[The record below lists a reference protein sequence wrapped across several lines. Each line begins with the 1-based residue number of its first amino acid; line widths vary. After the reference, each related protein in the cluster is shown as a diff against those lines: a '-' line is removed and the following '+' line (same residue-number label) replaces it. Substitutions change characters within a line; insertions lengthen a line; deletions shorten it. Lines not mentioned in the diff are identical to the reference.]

1 MNRRAFSVGLLASA
15 LFTRVFAKPDVGVLL
30 AHNAPAGIDPTPYLI
45 SEKLDGVRAVW
56 DGSVLRFR
64 SGRTIAAPAW
74 FIAKLPATPLDGE
87 LWLARGAFDA
97 VSAIVRKAQPVDADW
112 LQVQYHVFE
121 LPSAAGTFEQRY
133 VQLQQTIASAAWGA
147 LVAVPQFRLNDGV
160 ALQAKL
166 KAVIQSGGEG
176 LMLHLAS
183 AAVTTGRSPVLLKLK
198 AALDAEARVVA
209 HIAGKG
215 KYAGMMGAIELQT
228 STGIRF
234 KLGTGFSDEQRRK
247 PPAIGSTV
255 TYTYRDTTPSG
266 KPRFASFLRVA
277 DTF

>member
-1 MNRRAFSVGLLASA
+1 MNRRAFSVGLLTST
-15 LFTRVFAKPDVGVLL
+15 LFTRAFAKPDVGVLL
-30 AHNAPAGIDPTPYLI
+30 AQNAPAGIDPTPYLV
-45 SEKLDGVRAVW
+45 SEKLDGVRALW
-56 DGSVLRFR
+56 DGRVLRFR

-87 LWLARGAFDA
+87 LWLQRGAFDA

-160 ALQAKL
+160 ALQSKL

-176 LMLHLAS
+176 LMLHLAN
-183 AAVTTGRSPVLLKLK
+183 APVTTGRSAVLLKLK
-198 AALDAEARVVA
+198 AALDAEATVVS
-209 HIAGKG
+209 HVAGKG
-215 KYAGMMGAIELQT
+215 KFAGMMGALWLQT
-228 STGIRF
+228 PSGIRF
-234 KLGTGFSDEQRRK
+234 KIGTGFSDAQRRN
-247 PPAIGSTV
+247 PPAIGSMV
-255 TYTYRDTTPSG
+255 TYIYRDVTLSG